1 MAQSISML
9 WELVAAR
16 QNHSTNDVIEMFKW
30 NAIGMNQGYVNQGM
44 NNYIVVNEKSTATE
58 KSREVFCHIFKN
70 SKNFFSKIIARFF
83 KCLIVFKTFFF
94 KLKKLPKLVRTFRTS
109 FGASQNLYGHCP

>member
-16 QNHSTNDVIEMFKW
+16 QNHSANDVIEMFKW

-44 NNYIVVNEKSTATE
+44 NN
-58 KSREVFCHIFKN
+58 
-70 SKNFFSKIIARFF
+70 
-83 KCLIVFKTFFF
+83 
-94 KLKKLPKLVRTFRTS
+94 
-109 FGASQNLYGHCP
+109 